1 MLNIV
6 VARFYFLNYAACKLR
21 V

>member
-1 MLNIV
+1 MLKIV
-6 VARFYFLNYAACKLR
+6 VAWFYFLNYAACKLR